1 MSSLSVDS
9 SIRLFKYGYIDLEGN
24 KYGPF
29 DGLKMAEWDLR
40 GNLDDELIIF
50 RISAC
55 GEVNEFL
62 LKNLKKASK
71 TPFLEIDFSTSPQ
84 VNTNNENQSEV
95 RNLKSP
101 VNLDASL
108 NCKQHFSNKM
118 ECLVPR
124 SESETFCSV
133 IRSAEDLKK
142 TFENEK
148 NLSTLSLLP
157 KLSSN
162 NLNTVNY
169 DSDCTSVNGRIMK
182 NTDYC
187 QDHSVSSSVDKPYHP
202 EVFNSPP
209 FMRLP
214 DPECSI
220 IKPENARS
228 KVFSLYQLII
238 TVPEQ
243 LKHFHPFTTE
253 TVCCQLCRMD
263 LTGPDMFTHLVNIQ
277 HLSKVSN
284 CIFTESD
291 VDYWIDRVNQVIKAS
306 PASERKLT
314 GKFLSQVVALLVKE
328 VHRPAFQRRYGKLLE
343 EQNTCTFC
351 NLQFESFYD
360 ACCHIG
366 TKQHRDKISNLCYH
380 EGLVATWVRLL
391 ARNDGYKKEL
401 RLHKTSWQSKDT
413 NM

>member
-1 MSSLSVDS
+1 
-9 SIRLFKYGYIDLEGN
+9 
-24 KYGPF
+24 
-29 DGLKMAEWDLR
+29 
-40 GNLDDELIIF
+40 
-50 RISAC
+50 
-55 GEVNEFL
+55 
-62 LKNLKKASK
+62 
-71 TPFLEIDFSTSPQ
+71 
-84 VNTNNENQSEV
+84 
-95 RNLKSP
+95 
-101 VNLDASL
+101 
-108 NCKQHFSNKM
+108 M

-306 PASERKLT
+306 PASALVLPGFEPEIHLNESESVANFIKRTRGFVKKPTILHMRKMIHVVAAVLDMAAATSYSSNRANKLKRKLT